1 MIARDV
7 AKLIDA
13 IPLNLA
19 DDEREIVSGYSG
31 DFLSFVMGKVP
42 QDSVWLTVMSN
53 VNVCAVATL
62 ADVGMVV
69 LCEGVEPDDA
79 LLEKVKV
86 QGVNLYSTNLDAF
99 SAACKL
105 QGKL

>member
-1 MIARDV
+1 MIVRDV

-13 IPLNLA
+13 TPLNLA

-31 DFLSFVMGKVP
+31 DFLSFVMGKAP

-79 LLEKVKV
+79 LLDKVKA
-86 QGVNLYSTNLDAF
+86 QSVNLYSTKLDAF
-99 SAACKL
+99 SAACRL